1 MMALLRRRGTL
12 LANVAVLLVLAL
24 GLYHVAFDVL
34 RLQVGKRPYTVH
46 LQLPSSGGLYPRSEV
61 AYRGKIVGRVTDV
74 QLAPG
79 GVLADLSIDRGTKI
93 PVDLDAAVAELSPA
107 GEQFVDLRPRTA
119 NPPFLAPGSVIPVA
133 RTSVPVSVAVVVHDA
148 ARLLDQVGTED
159 LRTVI
164 DELADAFVG
173 TGPQLAKL
181 VANSD
186 KLLAAMA
193 QDLPTAINLLKNGK
207 TDLDTANELSGQ
219 FDQFNAS
226 LRTLTKALKQASP
239 TVTKAFDN
247 GPTGIGNLN
256 DFITTLST
264 PVSALLGNLVTPGSL
279 IAARL
284 PALNALLI
292 AFPQAT
298 AALKVT
304 AQGGNFRTELH
315 LTGNPTC
322 SYGGPRRT
330 PIDPTRVPPDLN
342 RYCKDTTT
350 PGVGARGAQNAPR
363 SEPSGPGG
371 SPPVR
376 DEVPVA
382 VGGYDPALRR
392 VVLPDGTRLNL
403 EPLRGI
409 GSAASVIA
417 LLLAMLQ
424 S

>member
-1 MMALLRRRGTL
+1 MIAVLRRRGTM
-12 LANVAVLLVLAL
+12 LANIAVLLVLAV

-46 LQLPSSGGLYPRSEV
+46 LQLASSGGLYPRSEV

-74 QLAPG
+74 HLTPS

-93 PVDLDAAVAELSPA
+93 PADLDAAVAELSPA

-119 NPPFLAPGSVIPVA
+119 SPPYLAAGSLIPVA
-133 RTSVPVSVAVVVHDA
+133 RTSVPVPVAVVVHDA
-148 ARLLDQVGTED
+148 AKLLDQVGTQD

-164 DELADAFVG
+164 DELAAAFVG

-181 VANSD
+181 VENSD
-186 KLLAAMA
+186 KLLAAM
-193 QDLPTAINLLKNGK
+193 QEDLPTVANLLRNGK
-207 TDLDTANELSGQ
+207 TDLDTANQLSGE
-219 FDQFNAS
+219 FDRFNAS
-226 LRTLTKALKQASP
+226 LRTLTHALKQSSP
-239 TVTKAFDN
+239 TFNKALET
-247 GPTGIGNLN
+247 GPAGIGNLN
-256 DFITTLST
+256 DFITTLSS

-304 AQGGNFRTELH
+304 ARDGNLHTELH
-315 LTGNPTC
+315 MTGNPTC
-322 SYGGPRRT
+322 NYGGPRRT

-342 RYCKDTTT
+342 RYCKDTS

-363 SEPSGPGG
+363 PEPSGPGG

-376 DEVPVA
+376 EVTPVA

-409 GSAASVIA
+409 GTAASVIA

>member
-1 MMALLRRRGTL
+1 MIAALRRRGTL
-12 LANVAVLLVLAL
+12 IANVAVLLVLAL
-24 GLYHVAFDVL
+24 GLYHVAFNVL
-34 RLQVGKRPYTVH
+34 RLQIGKRPYTVH
-46 LQLPSSGGLYPRSEV
+46 LELASSGGLYPRSEV

-74 QLAPG
+74 NLTPG
-79 GVLADLSIDRGTKI
+79 GVRADLSIDRGTKI
-93 PVDLDAAVAELSPA
+93 PADLDAAVAELSPA

-119 NPPFLAPGSVIPVA
+119 NPPYLTAGSVIPAA
-133 RTSVPVSVAVVVHDA
+133 RTSVPVSIAVVVRDA
-148 ARLLDQVGTED
+148 AKLLDQVGTED
-159 LRTVI
+159 LRTVV
-164 DELADAFVG
+164 DELATAFVG

-181 VANSD
+181 VENSD
-186 KLLAAMA
+186 TLLAQMQ
-193 QDLPTAINLLKNGK
+193 QDLPTVTSLLRNGK

-219 FDQFNAS
+219 FDRFNAS
-226 LRTLTKALKQASP
+226 LRTLTKSLKEANPTLSKALDTSP
-239 TVTKAFDN
+239 A
-247 GPTGIGNLN
+247 GIGNLN
-256 DFITTLST
+256 DFITTLT
-264 PVSALLGNLVTPGSL
+264 NPVSALLGNLVTPGSL
-279 IAARL
+279 MAARL

-304 AQGGNFRTELH
+304 AQDGNFRTELH

-322 SYGGPRRT
+322 NYGGPRRT

-342 RYCKDTTT
+342 RYCKDTT

-363 SEPSGPGG
+363 PEPSGPGG

-376 DEVPVA
+376 DETPVA

-392 VVLPDGTRLNL
+392 VLLPDGTRLNL
-403 EPLRGI
+403 EPLHGI
-409 GSAASVIA
+409 GTAASVIA

>member
-1 MMALLRRRGTL
+1 MMTLLRRRGTL
-12 LANVAVLLVLAL
+12 LANIAVLLVLAL

-46 LQLPSSGGLYPRSEV
+46 LQLNSSGGLYPRSEV

-74 QLAPG
+74 HLAPG
-79 GVLADLSIDRGTKI
+79 GVLADLSIDRGTQI

-119 NPPFLAPGSVIPVA
+119 NPPYLAPGAVIPAA
-133 RTSVPVSVAVVVHDA
+133 RTTVPISVAVVVHDA
-148 ARLLDQVGTED
+148 AQLLDQVGTEG
-159 LRTVI
+159 LRTVV

-186 KLLAAMA
+186 KLLAAMQ
-193 QDLPTAINLLKNGK
+193 QDLPTAVDLLRTGK
-207 TDLDTANELSGQ
+207 TDLDTARDLSGQ
-219 FDQFNAS
+219 FEAFNTS
-226 LRTLTKALKQASP
+226 LRTLTKALKQSNP
-239 TVTKAFDN
+239 TLSKVLDN
-247 GPTGIGNLN
+247 GPAGIGNLN

-298 AALKVT
+298 TALKTT
-304 AQGGNFRTELH
+304 ARNGNFRTELH
-315 LTGNPTC
+315 FTGNPVC
-322 SYGGPRRT
+322 NYGGPRRN
-330 PIDPTRVPPDLN
+330 PIDPTRVAPDLN
-342 RYCKDTTT
+342 RYCKDTT
-350 PGVGARGAQNAPR
+350 PGVGGRGAQNAPR
-363 SEPSGPGG
+363 PEPSGPGG
-371 SPPVR
+371 TPPVR
-376 DEVPVA
+376 DAQPIA
-382 VGGYDPALRR
+382 IGPYDPSANL

-403 EPLRGI
+403 QPLRGR

>member
-1 MMALLRRRGTL
+1 MIVLLRRRGTL

-34 RLQVGKRPYTVH
+34 RLQVGKRPFTVH
-46 LQLPSSGGLYPRSEV
+46 LDLNSSGGLYPRSEV

-74 QLAPG
+74 HLTPG
-79 GVLADLSIDRGTKI
+79 GVRANLSIDRGTKI
-93 PVDLDAAVAELSPA
+93 PVDTDAAVAELSPA
-107 GEQFVDLRPRTA
+107 GEQFVDLLPRTA
-119 NPPFLAPGSVIPVA
+119 NPPYLAEGAVIPAA
-133 RTSVPVSVAVVVHDA
+133 RTTVPISVAVVVHDA
-148 ARLLDQVGTED
+148 AELLDQVGTAD
-159 LRTVI
+159 LRTVVN
-164 DELADAFVG
+164 ELADAFVG
-173 TGPQLAKL
+173 TGPELATL
-181 VANSD
+181 VENSD
-186 KLLAAMA
+186 KLLASM
-193 QDLPTAINLLKNGK
+193 QQSLPTAVNLLRNGK

-219 FDQFNAS
+219 FESFNAS
-226 LRTLTKALKQASP
+226 LRTLTKALKATNP
-239 TVTKAFDN
+239 TLSKVLDT
-247 GPTGIGNLN
+247 GPAGIGSLN

-264 PVSALLGNLVTPGSL
+264 PIAALLGNLVTPGSL

-298 AALKVT
+298 AALKTT
-304 AQGGNFRTELH
+304 AQNGNFRTELH

-322 SYGGPRRT
+322 NYGGPRRT

-342 RYCKDTTT
+342 RYCKDTT

-363 SEPSGPGG
+363 PEPSGPGAT
-371 SPPVR
+371 PPIR
-376 DEVPVA
+376 DQLPITF
-382 VGGYDPALRR
+382 GGYDPADGFVL
-392 VVLPDGTRLNL
+392 LPDGSRLRL
-403 EPLRGI
+403 QPLRAS